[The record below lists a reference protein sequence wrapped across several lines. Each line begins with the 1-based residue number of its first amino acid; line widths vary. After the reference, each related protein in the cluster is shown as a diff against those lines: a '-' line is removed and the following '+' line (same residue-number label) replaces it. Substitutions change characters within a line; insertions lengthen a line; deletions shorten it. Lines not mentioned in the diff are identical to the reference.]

1 VARAA
6 REMGGIHMFLGVEN
20 ASAKRLSYLG
30 RLHLPM
36 HNESALDNLRAA
48 NVTPSFNFM
57 LFDPDCALED
67 VETTVDMAGRN
78 LDLPWNVC
86 RTEIYSGTALR
97 TRLAGENR
105 LEGDWRSW
113 GYHMRD
119 ERAEVMFRIMRV
131 SFHERAL
138 AIDSLLNRLISVS
151 FARQIHDELLPSA
164 QTAELSAEVDRVGI
178 AVRRDTV
185 ERMKELLELVRSP
198 AWRDKRAMM
207 RFAVDQALAI
217 GAYDMPLR
225 GAVEALWNRYH
236 ARGRGLTKRRI
247 EHGRTGFEIAAGS

>member
-1 VARAA
+1 
-6 REMGGIHMFLGVEN
+6 MSGIHMFLGVEN

-30 RLHLPM
+30 RLHLPI
-36 HNESALDNLRAA
+36 HNESALENLRAA

-57 LFDPDCALED
+57 LFDPDCTLED

-97 TRLAGENR
+97 ERLSKEER

-131 SFHERAL
+131 SFHERAF

-151 FARQIHDELLPSA
+151 FARQIHDELLPGPEA
-164 QTAELSAEVDRVGI
+164 AALTAAVDRVGV
-178 AVRRDTV
+178 AVRRDTAL
-185 ERMKELLELVRSP
+185 RMRELIALVRSP
-198 AWRDKRAMM
+198 AWRDKKTMK

-225 GAVEALWNRYH
+225 AEVAALWNRYH
-236 ARGRGLTKRRI
+236 ARGRFLTKRTPVQ
-247 EHGRTGFEIAAGS
+247 GRTGFEIAAGS